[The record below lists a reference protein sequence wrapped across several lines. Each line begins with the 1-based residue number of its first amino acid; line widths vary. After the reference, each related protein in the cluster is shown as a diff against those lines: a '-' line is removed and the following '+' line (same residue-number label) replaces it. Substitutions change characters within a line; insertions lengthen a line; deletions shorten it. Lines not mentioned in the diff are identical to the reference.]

1 MVELSWIIAKIK
13 CKFLRSQKPLIDYY
27 RSRGIKIGDD
37 CLICSNLSS
46 REPFLITIGNNVTIS
61 THVTFC
67 THDNSGELIFPGR
80 ELYGRIKIGDN
91 CFVGENTTLMYGIE
105 LGNNIIVAAGSIV
118 TKSFSDENIIIGGN
132 PARIIG
138 SWDAYRKK
146 YDEKAISRK
155 EMNARIGKNED
166 FLVQR

>member
-105 LGNNIIVAAGSIV
+105 LTVMAIIVSCGINLLFYKKETIQTINKIISIMRRL
-118 TKSFSDENIIIGGN
+118 F
-132 PARIIG
+132 R
-138 SWDAYRKK
+138 R
-146 YDEKAISRK
+146 R
-155 EMNARIGKNED
+155 
-166 FLVQR
+166 